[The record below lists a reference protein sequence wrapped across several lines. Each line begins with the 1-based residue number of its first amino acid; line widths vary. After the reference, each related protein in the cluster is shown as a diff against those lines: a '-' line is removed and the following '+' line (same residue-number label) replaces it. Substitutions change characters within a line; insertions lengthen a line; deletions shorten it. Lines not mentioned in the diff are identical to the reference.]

1 MKEYL
6 NKVIDEIVSKTIID
20 FTGNGGE
27 IIPPFSLPA
36 PTRIFFTSIVPD
48 SLIYFPLSLLLPFE
62 KHCNVVYA
70 IKNVKDVSYI
80 RVKYRN
86 IIRDKI
92 NNKMV

>member
-20 FTGNGGE
+20 FTGDGGE
-27 IIPPFSLPA
+27 IIPPFSLPTH
-36 PTRIFFTSIVPD
+36 TRIFFASIVPD
-48 SLIYFPLSLLLPFE
+48 SLIYFPHSLLLPFE